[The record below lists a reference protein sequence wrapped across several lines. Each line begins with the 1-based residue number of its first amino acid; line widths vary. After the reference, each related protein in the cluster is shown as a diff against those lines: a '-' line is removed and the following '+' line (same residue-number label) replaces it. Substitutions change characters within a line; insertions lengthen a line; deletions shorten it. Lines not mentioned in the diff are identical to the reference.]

1 MRKNLAHEIVH
12 RNTIALQLN
21 RIMLEKAEEDLL
33 QAEELIGRVRLTVRQ
48 CGYSAAHR
56 YAMKEPWSHRGQ
68 SFPSFLELLSQQYHL
83 DTYISSSES
92 VLDVVLD

>member
-33 QAEELIGRVRLTVRQ
+33 QAEELIGRVRLIVQQ
-48 CGYSAAHR
+48 CRHSAAHR

-68 SFPSFLELLSQQYHL
+68 PFLSILELLFQ
-83 DTYISSSES
+83 
-92 VLDVVLD
+92 